1 MKRITKPDLYGKT
14 DRELDG
20 LTAEFERALGA
31 AEEESREAHAVL
43 QDIRYIRGRTR
54 RPEP

>member
-1 MKRITKPDLYGKT
+1 MRRITKPDLYAKT

-20 LTAEFERALGA
+20 LTEEFEKALGA

-43 QDIRYIRGRTR
+43 QDIRFVRGRTR

>member
-1 MKRITKPDLYGKT
+1 MKRITKPELYDKT

-20 LTAEFERALGA
+20 LTEAFEKALGA
-31 AEEESREAHAVL
+31 AEEEAREAHAVL
-43 QDIRYIRGRTR
+43 QDIRSGRGRIR